1 MGDKAKNDPDEHD
14 DREHED
20 KEPENTNAED
30 EDVTDRLSSLETEIK
45 SIHVEIS
52 AISKAVTSP
61 PQKEGETSVPEHTEQ
76 KPESP
81 TVDVK
86 TPTEFR
92 YIRKGRRIVKREV
105 PVQSKKAG

>member
-1 MGDKAKNDPDEHD
+1 MSDKAKNDLDEHD
-14 DREHED
+14 YRENED
-20 KEPENTNAED
+20 QEPENTKD
-30 EDVTDRLSSLETEIK
+30 EDVTDRLSTLETKVDDITVTLK
-45 SIHVEIS
+45 SIQ
-52 AISKAVTSP
+52 TSLATP
-61 PQKEGETSVPEHTEQ
+61 PKKENETDIPEHKEQ
-76 KPESP
+76 EPVSP